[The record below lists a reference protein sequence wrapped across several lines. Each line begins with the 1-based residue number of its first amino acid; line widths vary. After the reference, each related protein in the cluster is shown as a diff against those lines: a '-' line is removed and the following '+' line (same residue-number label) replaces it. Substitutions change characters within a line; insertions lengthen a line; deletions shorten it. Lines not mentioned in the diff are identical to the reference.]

1 MLPRPPRSTRPD
13 TLFPYTTLFLS
24 TDHKY
29 TVLTSWSDHILLIR
43 CPAGSIDAG
52 RSKDRGRWRMAAIG
66 CRRAKLLGS
75 AVSVSVS
82 VFGFASLCVPQV
94 AWAQAAETAQ
104 ELGRASCRARVC
116 QYV

>member
-1 MLPRPPRSTRPD
+1 MRISD
-13 TLFPYTTLFLS
+13 
-24 TDHKY
+24 
-29 TVLTSWSDHILLIR
+29 WSSDVCSSDLHILLIR

-94 AWAQAAETAQ
+94 ARSE
-104 ELGRASCRARVC
+104 ERRVGKSGS
-116 QYV
+116 VRVDRGGLRSIKKKTHTHWHFEEPIIKIH